1 MQRFARLL
9 LLSCLAFSVPAAGA
23 ELPGARLV
31 VKPLLCVTDR
41 DATVCSMSFEIRWK
55 SELASEYCL
64 NDSARSESL
73 RCWPNGLSGEH
84 LQKREVGE
92 EFFYW
97 LGAPGSAQRVA
108 EVKIEVLRLDSTDRR
123 RDRRARH
130 VWDVL

>member
-1 MQRFARLL
+1 MLRPSRLL
-9 LLSCLAFSVPAAGA
+9 LLSCLAVCVPAGGA
-23 ELPGARLV
+23 ELPGARLI

-55 SELASEYCL
+55 SETAAEYCL
-64 NDSARSESL
+64 NDSALSAPL
-73 RCWPNGLSGEH
+73 HCWPNAQAGAHS
-84 LQKREVGE
+84 QKREVSE
-92 EFFYW
+92 EFSYW

-108 EVKIEVLRLDSTDRR
+108 EVKIEVLRLDSSDRR